1 MLSGN
6 VVDLICE
13 KYKKKVKSE
22 KVVCEHLEE
31 YCKFRG
37 ACIINL
43 MTCED
48 LREKRRSTESEK
60 ECACHC
66 PAEEEKNEE

>member
-1 MLSGN
+1 MSGN

-13 KYKKKVKSE
+13 KYKKKVNSE

-43 MTCED
+43 MTRED
-48 LREKRRSTESEK
+48 LREERRSPESEK
-60 ECACHC
+60 ECSCCCSAD
-66 PAEEEKNEE
+66 EEKDEE